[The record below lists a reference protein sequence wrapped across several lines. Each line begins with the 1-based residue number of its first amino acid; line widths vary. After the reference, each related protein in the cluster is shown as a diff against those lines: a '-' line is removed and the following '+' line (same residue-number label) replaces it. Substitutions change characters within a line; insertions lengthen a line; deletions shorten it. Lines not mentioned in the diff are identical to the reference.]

1 MYIDETLK
9 GGSMQF
15 SGKKNLNMLILNI
28 LKEYT
33 DEDHRLMQKDIITIL
48 ARDYQVDIDR
58 RSVKNNILSL
68 IEMGYDVNIENGYY
82 LEEREFEDAELRL
95 LIDSVLFSKTL
106 PASQAKKL
114 IKKLESFGN
123 KYFDAKVSHVST
135 TPALARTENKNV
147 LYSVNAINDAIDK
160 KRKITF
166 RYLKYGEDFKLH
178 DMGREY
184 LVNPYQ
190 MVAANGHYY
199 LLGNYDK
206 YDDVSYYR
214 IDKMKDVDISEQPV
228 KPMKEVAGLENG
240 LDLPKHMAEHIYM
253 YCGESAP
260 VKIRCGKGMIDPLI
274 DWFGKDIK
282 IIKSDK
288 EKDEIVV
295 RIMCNYDAMIY
306 WVLQYG
312 QSVEVIEPK
321 SMRDELRDI
330 TSKMAEKYSK

>member
-1 MYIDETLK
+1 MHI
-9 GGSMQF
+9 

-33 DEDHRLMQKDIITIL
+33 DADHRLLQKDIISIL
-48 ARDYQVDIDR
+48 EREYQVDCDR

-68 IEMGYDVNIENGYY
+68 QEMGYEINTEGGYY

-106 PASQAKKL
+106 SANQAKKI

-147 LYSVNAINDAIDK
+147 LYSVNAINDAIDQK
-160 KRKITF
+160 KKITF
-166 RYLKYGEDFKLH
+166 KYAKYGTDFKLH
-178 DMGREY
+178 ESGKDY

-199 LLGNYDK
+199 LLGNLDK
-206 YDDVSYYR
+206 YDDISYYR
-214 IDKMKDVDISEQPV
+214 IDKMLNVNVTDLRV
-228 KPMKEVAGLENG
+228 KPMKEVVGLENG

-253 YCGESAP
+253 YCGESVP
-260 VKIRCGKGMIDPLI
+260 VKIKCDKGMIDSLI

-282 IIKSDK
+282 IIKEENNDL
-288 EKDEIVV
+288 IV
-295 RIMCNYDAMIY
+295 RIMCNYDAMIF
-306 WVLQYG
+306 WALQYG
-312 QSVEVIEPK
+312 MSVEVIEPK
-321 SMRDELRDI
+321 DMRDYI
-330 TSKMAEKYSK
+330 SKATKEMAEKYSK

>member
-1 MYIDETLK
+1 MHI
-9 GGSMQF
+9 

-33 DEDHRLMQKDIITIL
+33 DADHRLLQKDIISIL
-48 ARDYQVDIDR
+48 EREYQVDCDR

-68 IEMGYDVNIENGYY
+68 QEMGYEINTEGGYY

-106 PASQAKKL
+106 SANQAKKI

-135 TPALARTENKNV
+135 TPALARTENKSV
-147 LYSVNAINDAIDK
+147 LYSVNAINDAIDQK
-160 KRKITF
+160 KKITF
-166 RYLKYGEDFKLH
+166 KYARYGTDFKLH
-178 DMGREY
+178 ESGKGY

-199 LLGNYDK
+199 LLGNLDK
-206 YDDVSYYR
+206 YDDISYYR
-214 IDKMKDVDISEQPV
+214 IDKMLSVNVTDLRV
-228 KPMKEVAGLENG
+228 KPMKEVVGLENG

-253 YCGESAP
+253 YCGESVP
-260 VKIRCGKGMIDPLI
+260 VKIKCNTGMIDSLI

-282 IIKSDK
+282 IIKE
-288 EKDEIVV
+288 EKNELIV
-295 RIMCNYDAMIY
+295 RIMCNYDAMIF
-306 WVLQYG
+306 WALQYG
-312 QSVEVIEPK
+312 MSVEVIEPK
-321 SMRDELRDI
+321 DMRDYI
-330 TSKMAEKYSK
+330 SKATKDMAEKYSK